1 MHGIDCIYH
10 KMDMSEFNN
19 FKDIID
25 RNTIL
30 KKAYGYDITP
40 DYNVSAEMVTFAE
53 VDADVFNLNKIGY
66 TPNTDINLIFDSVRF
81 ACDLA
86 PKVGQF
92 KEYPIEEGEIICEV
106 PSFNPENPSDEWPYQ
121 IGLDSAETYRCKTLE
136 GQMRCVLSGYEIGV
150 E

>member
-53 VDADVFNLNKIGY
+53 VDDDVFNLNKIGY
-66 TPNTDINLIFDSVRF
+66 KQNIDINIIFECIRLV
-81 ACDLA
+81 
-86 PKVGQF
+86 
-92 KEYPIEEGEIICEV
+92 
-106 PSFNPENPSDEWPYQ
+106 
-121 IGLDSAETYRCKTLE
+121 
-136 GQMRCVLSGYEIGV
+136 
-150 E
+150 